1 MEFSVEEREQV
12 AEALQ
17 AALADSGLTQHAF
30 AHLIGTS
37 RPRLSA
43 YLNARTMPSAAL
55 YQRILRTAAGL
66 SSARRHGWMTPDR
79 TSDKVDEALRAGDED
94 WAFKLVI
101 QARDQLRAMLAG
113 SDPAADAWLL
123 RSAAISDPRYDA
135 LLAALVQQEFEQS
148 SHPLRPGWTEDA
160 HLSSAWTQPNLRRGE
175 KWTRQHTPPW
185 LAQRGIFIADLD
197 LMTA

>member
-1 MEFSVEEREQV
+1 VEFSVEEREQV
-12 AEALQ
+12 AKDLRSAV
-17 AALADSGLTQHAF
+17 AHSGLTQHEF
-30 AHLIGTS
+30 AQLIGTS

-66 SSARRHGWMTPDR
+66 SSARRHGWMTPSR
-79 TSDKVDEALRAGDED
+79 TAAQVNEALRSRDED

-101 QARDQLRAMLAG
+101 QARDQLRAMLSA

-123 RSAAISDPRYDA
+123 RSTAISDPRYDA

-148 SHPLRPGWTEDA
+148 SHPLRPGWTDGP

-185 LAQRGIFIADLD
+185 LARRGIFIADLD